1 MGTLVDL
8 ERCARLHMGA
18 AKLGCRKTRHHD
30 SFHTRT
36 LLSSLLPN
44 PRPHPGLKLIR
55 ILSGG
60 KVEREGDALKS
71 ALHLMSGESF
81 WHVTL
86 RTSLWRQ
93 TGWQD
98 GGPVCTCQSQHPSST
113 TEVLTNV
120 TNSHLRLIIYGGK
133 SQPVKEFA
141 FLFCHFN
148 TCFLK
153 FCSFNWPHSL
163 RSVLVYSLETVQ
175 LVLLW
180 LNLDKTFSV
189 WKKQLIPWDSSQ
201 EFKYIDLCIY
211 QLSNNKWTFVWSIL

>member
-120 TNSHLRLIIYGGK
+120 TNSHLRLIIYGGENHNLWRNLP
-133 SQPVKEFA
+133 S
-141 FLFCHFN
+141 
-148 TCFLK
+148 
-153 FCSFNWPHSL
+153 CSATLIHVSWNSAHL
-163 RSVLVYSLETVQ
+163 IGLTLSVQCLCTV
-175 LVLLW
+175 
-180 LNLDKTFSV
+180 
-189 WKKQLIPWDSSQ
+189 
-201 EFKYIDLCIY
+201 
-211 QLSNNKWTFVWSIL
+211 